1 MTSTQKPQD
10 HSQRLP
16 WAARQPLAS
25 ARLAGSPERTSWPVA
40 AKPSLWPPPT
50 VWPRG
55 PLQPKL
61 SQAYRT
67 IIGYFDTV
75 GLTSN
80 EAHPL
85 PLLAGHSTSRSLMPL
100 VGVSLE

>member
-1 MTSTQKPQD
+1 MGSPGD
-10 HSQRLP
+10 IV
-16 WAARQPLAS
+16 AS
-25 ARLAGSPERTSWPVA
+25 ARLAGSPERTSWPVT

-75 GLTSN
+75 GLTSK
-80 EAHPL
+80 EAHTFL
-85 PLLAGHSTSRSLMPL
+85 CSLVTQRRAL
-100 VGVSLE
+100 